1 MVNIVV
7 VSHSAKLADGVAELA
22 AQMTQNGCRLVV
34 AAGVDDPDHPI
45 GTDAIKVMQAIE
57 EVFDPSGVLIMMDLG
72 SALLST
78 ETALELLDPEM
89 SARVK
94 ACSAPIVEGTLAAVV
109 AASAGASLAEVER
122 EAQSA
127 LQAKKHSSA
136 RKNHKQKK

>member
-22 AQMTQNGCRLVV
+22 AQMIQNGCRLAV

-72 SALLST
+72 SALLSA

-89 SARVK
+89 SAHVK
-94 ACSAPIVEGTLAAVV
+94 ACSAP
-109 AASAGASLAEVER
+109 
-122 EAQSA
+122 
-127 LQAKKHSSA
+127 SSKV
-136 RKNHKQKK
+136 R